1 VEKGLMPRYKVNH
14 GDNVIEALSGWPEYM
29 FGAKNRLEQVTEGEI
44 SMPICLAP
52 TSEGHGVRGFICTVI
67 WPNGSKSGEVEVQGA
82 DLDED
87 RAYQPLGKITYPG
100 VQYSSPSGLVMN
112 FMRLLVTTVPSP
124 PEMAARL
131 MIR

>member
-1 VEKGLMPRYKVNH
+1 MPAYKLTSADHVR
-14 GDNVIEALSGWPEYM
+14 EALSGWPEYM
-29 FGAKNRLEQVTEGEI
+29 MGAQNRLEDVTLGEI

-67 WPNGSKSGEVEVQGA
+67 WPNGTRTGEVEVQGA
-82 DLDED
+82 DLEEE
-87 RAYQPLGKITYPG
+87 RAYQPLGKITWPA

-112 FMRLLVTTVPSP
+112 FMRILIVTLPSP
-124 PEMAARL
+124 AKLAARL

>member
-1 VEKGLMPRYKVNH
+1 MPPYKLIAA
-14 GDNVIEALSGWPEYM
+14 DNVVEALSGWPEYM
-29 FGAKNRLEQVTEGEI
+29 LGAKTWLEDVTEGEI

-67 WPNGSKSGEVEVQGA
+67 WPNGTKSGDVEVQGA

-87 RAYQPLGKITYPG
+87 RAYQPLGRITYPA

-112 FMRLLVTTVPSP
+112 FMRILVVTVPSP
-124 PEMAARL
+124 AKLAARL

>member
-1 VEKGLMPRYKVNH
+1 MPPYKLIPADTVR
-14 GDNVIEALSGWPEYM
+14 EALSGWPEYM
-29 FGAKNRLEQVTEGEI
+29 LGGKDRLEDVTEDEI

-67 WPNGSKSGEVEVQGA
+67 WPNGTEYGEVEVQGA
-82 DLDED
+82 DLDEE
-87 RAYQPLGKITYPG
+87 RAYQPLGKITCPA

-112 FMRLLVTTVPSP
+112 FMRLRVTVLPDP
-124 PEMAARL
+124 PQMAARL

>member
-1 VEKGLMPRYKVNH
+1 MPPYKLIPA
-14 GDNVIEALSGWPEYM
+14 DNVVEALSGWPEYM
-29 FGAKNRLEQVTEGEI
+29 LGAKNRLEDVTAGEL

-67 WPNGSKSGEVEVQGA
+67 WPSGTTTGEVEVQGS

-87 RAYQPLGKITYPG
+87 GAYQPLGKITYPG

-112 FMRLLVTTVPSP
+112 FMRILIVKLPSP
-124 PEMAARL
+124 PRLAARL